1 MLTSASLSPEPRIPS
16 PPSPRDFEI
25 HRLSLVEFFSTRRLA
40 EKYEISQTR
49 VRQIIAHVSD
59 WLTEMLPVKSE
70 QDIEKEKR
78 FAIHLAAA
86 QLRHQIQQLQ
96 NYWDGSGDP
105 KYLRQQTR
113 AIQALARLGA
123 HSHTLDSLAANSGAG
138 FQPAESC
145 GAGFQPAE
153 NGFSDDSPETL
164 TRRASE
170 DESVP
175 NPTAPGASAASSA
188 ASLSPPPPLSPSP
201 PFSIPNSSFPP
212 EADCSPSTPSSFS
225 PHPSSFGEAD
235 LTPSPETD
243 LLLQPENARDTLKGL
258 EILERNLL
266 T

>member
-1 MLTSASLSPEPRIPS
+1 MSALPLPHSPSLPLASL

-25 HRLSLVEFFSTRRLA
+25 HRLALVEFFSTRRLA
-40 EKYEISQTR
+40 EKFEISQTR

-96 NYWDGSGDP
+96 NYFDGSGDP

-138 FQPAESC
+138 FQPAEN
-145 GAGFQPAE
+145 E
-153 NGFSDDSPETL
+153 FSDDSPETL
-164 TRRASE
+164 TRRVSE

-188 ASLSPPPPLSPSP
+188 TSLSPPRPHPPLQHSAFLIHPSP
-201 PFSIPNSSFPP
+201 RKRPAHLPTLRPQAPP
-212 EADCSPSTPSSFS
+212 
-225 PHPSSFGEAD
+225 
-235 LTPSPETD
+235 
-243 LLLQPENARDTLKGL
+243 LKPP
-258 EILERNLL
+258 RAA